1 MFVLAIKVYGIEL
14 MLSKSTNEQPTKYVI
29 FDTDMGG
36 DDAWA
41 LQIVLK
47 AEKELQNVK
56 ILAITTTFGSS
67 NVTNAIKNRAC
78 IGLMLD
84 MSSFPLIW

>member
-1 MFVLAIKVYGIEL
+1 MAERIIEYFITFQLCVFVLAIKVYGIKL

-47 AEKELQNVK
+47 AEKELQNVE
-56 ILAITTTFGSS
+56 I
-67 NVTNAIKNRAC
+67 
-78 IGLMLD
+78 
-84 MSSFPLIW
+84 